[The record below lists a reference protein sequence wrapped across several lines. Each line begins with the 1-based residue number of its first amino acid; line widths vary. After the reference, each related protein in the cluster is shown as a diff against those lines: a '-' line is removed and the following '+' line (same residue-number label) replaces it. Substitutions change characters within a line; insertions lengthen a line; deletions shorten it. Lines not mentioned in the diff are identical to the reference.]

1 MTTFNKFKKVKS
13 VLSEIPG
20 IKTYKD
26 FDILIEIGY
35 HQEEGCPLTLKQL
48 MLLKIASQATVR
60 RYLSGLVRNG
70 MVEKFASADD
80 LRSVELRLSASTC
93 KTLTAQLTRI
103 IEHIVHHPDAPPRRP
118 SSKTK
123 KIPVAEK

>member
-1 MTTFNKFKKVKS
+1 MTTFKKLKGIKS
-13 VLSEIPG
+13 ILGEIPG

-35 HQEEGCPLTLKQL
+35 HQEEGCPLSLKQL

-60 RYLSGLVRNG
+60 RYLGNLVRDG

-80 LRSVELRLSASTC
+80 HRSVMLRLSASC
-93 KTLTAQLTRI
+93 CRTLTNHLANI
-103 IEHIVHHPDAPPRRP
+103 VEHLVARTVK
-118 SSKTK
+118 SSKPQSSKNK
-123 KIPVAEK
+123 KT

>member
-1 MTTFNKFKKVKS
+1 MATFKQLRKVKS

-35 HQEEGCPLTLKQL
+35 HQEKGCPLTLKQL

-60 RYLSGLVRNG
+60 RYLSNLVRNG
-70 MVEKFASADD
+70 MVEKFESVDD
-80 LRSVELRLSASTC
+80 QRSVMLRLSASTI
-93 KTLTAQLTRI
+93 KTFSAQFSRI
-103 IEHIVHHPDAPPRRP
+103 VKHLADQTVTSPKPR
-118 SSKTK
+118 S
-123 KIPVAEK
+123 

>member
-1 MTTFNKFKKVKS
+1 MATFKKFKKVKS
-13 VLSEIPG
+13 ILSEIPG

-60 RYLSGLVRNG
+60 RYLSHLVRDG
-70 MVEKFASADD
+70 MVEKFESVDD
-80 LRSVELRLSASTC
+80 QRSVMLRLSASTVKALSAQFSKIVNHLVEHTVTSPKPRNGKNK
-93 KTLTAQLTRI
+93 KT
-103 IEHIVHHPDAPPRRP
+103 
-118 SSKTK
+118 
-123 KIPVAEK
+123 